1 MPLIGAFKPSI
12 PDIEMNHLYV
22 DNHKNAL
29 KRGDPLHHFS
39 LHTQG
44 KPVLFMTLYLCPHT
58 GSRIDD
64 FGTLPEFQRK
74 GYAKQLMNHALA
86 VAKQSGLRY
95 CFLETTP
102 AGLRLYQ
109 KMDLKSCLKII
120 FISERDGRCV
130 TYNTRN
136 AIIYS
141 TI

>member
-74 GYAKQLMNHALA
+74 GYAKQLMNYALA

-95 CFLETTP
+95 CFFGNN
-102 AGLRLYQ
+102 ARW
-109 KMDLKSCLKII
+109 
-120 FISERDGRCV
+120 V
-130 TYNTRN
+130 TIVPKNGFKKLFKN
-136 AIIYS
+136 NIYFR
-141 TI
+141 T